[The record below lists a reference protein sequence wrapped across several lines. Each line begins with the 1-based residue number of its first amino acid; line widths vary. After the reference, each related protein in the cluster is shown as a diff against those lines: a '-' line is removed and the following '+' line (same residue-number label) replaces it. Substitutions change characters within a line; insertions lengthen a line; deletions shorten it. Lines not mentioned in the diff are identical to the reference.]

1 MQQDLF
7 YKQQEFAQAYQ
18 LGSLEAEYAI
28 DPRKILANFV
38 FILVFALLAPP
49 ILLGITHTATNPVN
63 FIIPSLIFFTFLG
76 GAILLGF
83 YFYYRYL
90 HIYVYTYGLV
100 YLNGNKSRV
109 AYWRQMKRAYT
120 NRGYLNI
127 SVQNETGISIPSY
140 VSRFSELRARVKQA
154 IASYRNL
161 G

>member
-1 MQQDLF
+1 VPERVGSKVLPIPTKSLVFLMENKETLGE
-7 YKQQEFAQAYQ
+7 QQEP
-18 LGSLEAEYAI
+18 
-28 DPRKILANFV
+28 PRIHAGEV
-38 FILVFALLAPP
+38 
-49 ILLGITHTATNPVN
+49 
-63 FIIPSLIFFTFLG
+63 SD
-76 GAILLGF
+76 
-83 YFYYRYL
+83 
-90 HIYVYTYGLV
+90 IYVYTYGLV